1 MAAAA
6 HSKKQTRHE
15 LQLMSWEQTAKNSR
29 TNQHATTCSSPRDY
43 AKLGTTVK
51 DLCHQGQPQGHPT
64 YRTTFPFNGQAVT
77 TGDQCRKNHLSPWLK
92 RNRNV
97 EKVENVAPCLV
108 SKAQVQTPR

>member
-43 AKLGTTVK
+43 AKLGTTVYSK
-51 DLCHQGQPQGHPT
+51 GSLPPRAASKPSHISH
-64 YRTTFPFNGQAVT
+64 
-77 TGDQCRKNHLSPWLK
+77 HLS
-92 RNRNV
+92 V
-97 EKVENVAPCLV
+97 ERAG
-108 SKAQVQTPR
+108 SHDR